1 MSQGEEEMNTLYLKY
16 AVEVAQT
23 GSFTRAAQNL
33 YMSQPRLSKAIREL
47 ENHYGTEIF
56 NRTAKG
62 VIPTPKGEAFLAR
75 ARVILSQL
83 EQIEGMFQPDGGKI
97 RRLSISVPRASYISQ
112 AFIEFSKDLSLENE
126 IDYKYWETSSPQ
138 AIRNV
143 VENQCDL
150 AVIRFQTVYEPYFME
165 LLEEKNLQ
173 HKFICEFECYALM
186 SEHHPLAD
194 KEIVD
199 YNELRKYIE
208 LVHGDFSVP
217 LLSPARAR
225 QLSHMEEKKR
235 EIAIYER
242 GSQLEL
248 LSGLATTYMW
258 GSPLPQRTL
267 SRMGL
272 VQKRCNIAPRAYRD
286 ILVYRKGH
294 RFSPEEEAFID
305 SLTRTADSLPKE

>member
-1 MSQGEEEMNTLYLKY
+1 MNTLYLKY

-47 ENHYGTEIF
+47 ENHFGTEIF

-62 VIPTPKGEAFLAR
+62 VVPTPKGEAFLAR
-75 ARVILSQL
+75 ARVILSQV
-83 EQIEGMFQPDGGKI
+83 EQIEGMFQPVGDKT
-97 RRLSISVPRASYISQ
+97 RRLSVSVPRASYISQ
-112 AFIEFSKDLSLENE
+112 AFIEFSKNLSLENE
-126 IDYKYWETSSPQ
+126 VDYKYWETSSSQ
-138 AIRNV
+138 AIQNV

-150 AVIRFQTVYEPYFME
+150 AIVRFQTVYEPYFME
-165 LLEEKNLQ
+165 LLEEKDLQ
-173 HKFICEFECYALM
+173 HKFVCEFECYALM
-186 SEHHPLAD
+186 SEHHPLAGKD
-194 KEIVD
+194 IVD
-199 YNELRKYIE
+199 YSELKEYIE
-208 LVHGDFSVP
+208 LVHGDFAVP
-217 LLSPARAR
+217 MLSPARAR

-248 LSGLATTYMW
+248 LSGLHTTYMW

-267 SRMGL
+267 TRMAL

-294 RFSPEEEAFID
+294 RFSPEEESFIGI
-305 SLTRTADSLPKE
+305 LVRTADNLPKD

>member
-1 MSQGEEEMNTLYLKY
+1 MNTLYLKY
-16 AVEVAQT
+16 AVEVEQT

-47 ENHYGTEIF
+47 EAHFGTEIF

-62 VIPTPKGEAFLAR
+62 VIPTPKGEVFLAR
-75 ARVILSQL
+75 ARAILAQV
-83 EQIEGMFQPDGGKI
+83 EQIESMFQPTTDKT
-97 RRLSISVPRASYISQ
+97 RRFSVSVPRASYISQ
-112 AFIEFSKDLSLENE
+112 AFIELAKNLSLEDE

-150 AVIRFQTVYEPYFME
+150 AIVRFQTVYEPYFME
-165 LLEEKNLQ
+165 LLEEKELQ

-186 SEHHPLAD
+186 SEHHPLANR
-194 KEIVD
+194 EIID
-199 YNELRKYIE
+199 YNDLKGYIE
-208 LVHGDFSVP
+208 LIHGDFSVP
-217 LLSPARAR
+217 LLSAARSR
-225 QLSHMEEKKR
+225 QLAHMDEKKR

-248 LSGLATTYMW
+248 LSGLPMTYMW

-267 SRMGL
+267 TRMSL

-294 RFSPEEEAFID
+294 RFSAEEEAFIEI
-305 SLTRTADSLPKE
+305 LTRTADNLPKG